1 MNKDKIISVRVNPVT
16 FSKIE
21 KIIETFEKDVHV
33 DMNVSSVIRVA
44 VEEYYSKYFW
54 EEELFTLLH
63 LFHINFPLIFR

>member
-44 VEEYYSKYFW
+44 VEEYYSKYF
-54 EEELFTLLH
+54 
-63 LFHINFPLIFR
+63 